1 MQQFVYKGKFVK
13 IFSLNSF
20 ITIKYIIYFFKV
32 GYLTQ
37 NEARLNYFKI
47 ILLNLIKSM
56 FYEKKTQYKCNKKC
70 IKFIVVNFKIKG
82 S

>member
-56 FYEKKTQYKCNKKC
+56 FYEKKNAVQM
-70 IKFIVVNFKIKG
+70 
-82 S
+82 